1 MVSKQVSAIYV
12 SVFLSLLSPLILP
25 AQEVFIGN
33 PGKSL
38 NFFIFDLARERGFFL
53 EEGLDLKVIS
63 IKCDIAVKALLT
75 GDLDATGCVGSA
87 SRFIASQNVPVKTVI
102 WLFKKPTFYVIAKP
116 EITSGADLKGKT
128 LGISSFGSDTD
139 YSIKVFAKL
148 NGLDP
153 DKDIK
158 RIPMGSTSV
167 RLAALKG
174 PSVDA
179 TVLSPPY
186 HIYAEQMGLKNLG
199 YVGDF
204 LEFPQSGFTV
214 SDSVLRSKRLLVKK
228 LIRATLRGLKL
239 VRENRPVTV
248 RFIAKDYSL
257 PEGVADKVYA
267 SLLPALSEDGTATE
281 NGLKAMV
288 ESLAMALGK
297 EVNVPTSRLID
308 YSILREVQGELG
320 LAPRPR

>member
-12 SVFLSLLSPLILP
+12 AVFLSLLSPLVLP

-102 WLFKKPTFYVIAKP
+102 WLFRKPTFYVIAKP

-128 LGISSFGSDTD
+128 LSISSFGSDTD
-139 YSIKVFAKL
+139 YSIKVFAKR

-186 HIYAEQMGLKNLG
+186 HIYAEQMGLRNLG

-214 SDSVLRSKRLLVKK
+214 SDSVLRSKRHLVKK

-297 EVNVPTSRLID
+297 EVDVPTSRLID
-308 YSILREVQGELG
+308 YSILREVQSELG